1 MTRIASLDLLGG
13 ANQGVGFAM
22 TWIPAPALRALTW
35 GSGIENEPEALAA
48 VVATLAVDL
57 AFVPAAEPWAAE
69 AVNRLSQEGVVA
81 GWIVAGP
88 LGRVA
93 DARGWSSVLA
103 LSASGPGEL
112 ALALDQAL
120 HDTLEDTRAGLAAG
134 AEVIMCADELAGAAG
149 WLVSPDFALEAL
161 VPCYRRVVAEWVP
174 RGPAVF
180 HSDGDV
186 RALMPTLGAVG
197 FDGVH
202 FGTAGR
208 AGLRALVDAAH
219 SAGLCPLGGLPVQA
233 LRASGPHRVGRL
245 AAELAS
251 RGRLILADDGG
262 MSSAEEVTALS
273 AAMDSARS
281 SLGIGS

>member
-1 MTRIASLDLLGG
+1 MTRVSSLDLLGG
-13 ANQGVGFAM
+13 AKDGVGFAT

-35 GSGIENEPEALAA
+35 GSGIENEPEALGV
-48 VVATLAVDL
+48 VVATLGVDL
-57 AFVPAAEPWAAE
+57 AFVPGAEEWASE
-69 AVNRLSQEGVVA
+69 AVGRLTDEGVSA

-93 DARGWSSVLA
+93 DAQGWTSVLA
-103 LSASGPGEL
+103 LSASEPGQL

-120 HDTLEDTRAGLAAG
+120 HDALADVRAGLAAG

-161 VPCYRRVVAEWVP
+161 VPCYRRMVAEWVP

-180 HSDGDV
+180 HSDGDI

-197 FDGVH
+197 FDGIH

-208 AGLRALVDAAH
+208 AGLPALVDAVH
-219 SAGLCPLGGLPVQA
+219 SAGLCPLGGMPVQA
-233 LRASGPHRVGRL
+233 LRASGAHRVGRQ
-245 AAELAS
+245 AAELAA

-262 MSSAEEVTALS
+262 MSSAEEVTALA

-281 SLGIGS
+281 ALGLSS